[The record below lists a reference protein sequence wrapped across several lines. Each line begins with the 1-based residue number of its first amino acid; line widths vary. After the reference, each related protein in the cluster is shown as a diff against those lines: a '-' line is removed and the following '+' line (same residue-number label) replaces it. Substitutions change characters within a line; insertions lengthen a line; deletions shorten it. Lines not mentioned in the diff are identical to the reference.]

1 MAKSSAKPLPR
12 WMSAKRDCREA
23 RFVQIG
29 NSLLFHEKFRSLSA
43 GAFKLYI
50 CCAMEAAG
58 SINFQIPASKAE
70 QYGIPPRS
78 LARYIKELEG
88 RGSFRPT
95 AAENQPGQQMTIRSA
110 SAGWM
115 MDDSLSLTTPTK
127 EREQREDNTG
137 QGIQRILFSRPIG
150 PALVF
155 FPLTPAFP
163 GSKAAHFF
171 RV

>member
-1 MAKSSAKPLPR
+1 MAKSSAKPLPC
-12 WMSAKRDCREA
+12 WMSAKRDCREG

-78 LARYIKELEG
+78 LARYIKELERAG
-88 RGSFRPT
+88 FIQTDRSGKSTRTANDYSFCFR
-95 AAENQPGQQMTIRSA
+95 
-110 SAGWM
+110 WL
-115 MDDSLSLTTPTK
+115 DD
-127 EREQREDNTG
+127 G
-137 QGIQRILFSRPIG
+137 
-150 PALVF
+150 
-155 FPLTPAFP
+155 
-163 GSKAAHFF
+163 
-171 RV
+171 

>member
-29 NSLLFHEKFRSLSA
+29 NSLLSHEKFRSLSA

-88 RGSFRPT
+88 AGFIQKERSGKTTRTANDYSFSFR
-95 AAENQPGQQMTIRSA
+95 
-110 SAGWM
+110 WL
-115 MDDSLSLTTPTK
+115 DD
-127 EREQREDNTG
+127 G
-137 QGIQRILFSRPIG
+137 
-150 PALVF
+150 
-155 FPLTPAFP
+155 
-163 GSKAAHFF
+163 
-171 RV
+171 

>member
-43 GAFKLYI
+43 GAFQLYI

-88 RGSFRPT
+88 AGFIQTDRSGKPTRTANDYSFCFR
-95 AAENQPGQQMTIRSA
+95 
-110 SAGWM
+110 WL
-115 MDDSLSLTTPTK
+115 DD
-127 EREQREDNTG
+127 G
-137 QGIQRILFSRPIG
+137 
-150 PALVF
+150 
-155 FPLTPAFP
+155 
-163 GSKAAHFF
+163 
-171 RV
+171 

>member
-29 NSLLFHEKFRSLSA
+29 NSLLFHEKFRGLSA

-70 QYGIPPRS
+70 QYGIPRQS
-78 LARYIKELEG
+78 FVRYMKELEEAG
-88 RGSFRPT
+88 FVQKERSGKTTRTASDYSFSFR
-95 AAENQPGQQMTIRSA
+95 
-110 SAGWM
+110 WL
-115 MDDSLSLTTPTK
+115 DD
-127 EREQREDNTG
+127 G
-137 QGIQRILFSRPIG
+137 
-150 PALVF
+150 
-155 FPLTPAFP
+155 
-163 GSKAAHFF
+163 
-171 RV
+171 

>member
-1 MAKSSAKPLPR
+1 MAKGGAKPLPR

-29 NSLLFHEKFRSLSA
+29 NSMLFHEKFRSLSA

-78 LARYIKELEG
+78 LARYIKELEEAG
-88 RGSFRPT
+88 FIQKERSGKSTRTASDYSFSFR
-95 AAENQPGQQMTIRSA
+95 
-110 SAGWM
+110 WL
-115 MDDSLSLTTPTK
+115 DD
-127 EREQREDNTG
+127 G
-137 QGIQRILFSRPIG
+137 
-150 PALVF
+150 
-155 FPLTPAFP
+155 
-163 GSKAAHFF
+163 
-171 RV
+171 

>member
-88 RGSFRPT
+88 AWFIQTDRSGKSTRTANDYSFCFR
-95 AAENQPGQQMTIRSA
+95 
-110 SAGWM
+110 WL
-115 MDDSLSLTTPTK
+115 DD
-127 EREQREDNTG
+127 G
-137 QGIQRILFSRPIG
+137 
-150 PALVF
+150 
-155 FPLTPAFP
+155 
-163 GSKAAHFF
+163 
-171 RV
+171 

>member
-70 QYGIPPRS
+70 QYGIPVYQRT
-78 LARYIKELEG
+78 
-88 RGSFRPT
+88 RGGGVHSDRPQRKI
-95 AAENQPGQQMTIRSA
+95 NP
-110 SAGWM
+110 
-115 MDDSLSLTTPTK
+115 DSK
-127 EREQREDNTG
+127 
-137 QGIQRILFSRPIG
+137 
-150 PALVF
+150 
-155 FPLTPAFP
+155 
-163 GSKAAHFF
+163 
-171 RV
+171 

>member
-1 MAKSSAKPLPR
+1 MAKGGAKPLPR

-70 QYGIPPRS
+70 QYGIPRQS
-78 LARYIKELEG
+78 FVRYMKELEEAG
-88 RGSFRPT
+88 FIQKERSGKTTRTANDYSFSFR
-95 AAENQPGQQMTIRSA
+95 
-110 SAGWM
+110 WL
-115 MDDSLSLTTPTK
+115 DD
-127 EREQREDNTG
+127 G
-137 QGIQRILFSRPIG
+137 
-150 PALVF
+150 
-155 FPLTPAFP
+155 
-163 GSKAAHFF
+163 
-171 RV
+171 

>member
-70 QYGIPPRS
+70 QYGTPPRS

-88 RGSFRPT
+88 AGFIQTDRSGKATRTANDYSFCFR
-95 AAENQPGQQMTIRSA
+95 
-110 SAGWM
+110 WL
-115 MDDSLSLTTPTK
+115 DD
-127 EREQREDNTG
+127 G
-137 QGIQRILFSRPIG
+137 
-150 PALVF
+150 
-155 FPLTPAFP
+155 
-163 GSKAAHFF
+163 
-171 RV
+171 

>member
-70 QYGIPPRS
+70 QYGIPRQS
-78 LARYIKELEG
+78 FVRYMKELEEAG
-88 RGSFRPT
+88 FIQKERSGKSTRTASDYSFSFRWL
-95 AAENQPGQQMTIRSA
+95 ELLLHLKNRWYS
-110 SAGWM
+110 SC
-115 MDDSLSLTTPTK
+115 
-127 EREQREDNTG
+127 
-137 QGIQRILFSRPIG
+137 
-150 PALVF
+150 
-155 FPLTPAFP
+155 
-163 GSKAAHFF
+163 SKAWRSRIF
-171 RV
+171 

>member
-70 QYGIPPRS
+70 QYGMYYTLLWSIIEAIDKS
-78 LARYIKELEG
+78 QAELLD
-88 RGSFRPT
+88 T
-95 AAENQPGQQMTIRSA
+95 AKTLDELN
-110 SAGWM
+110 
-115 MDDSLSLTTPTK
+115 
-127 EREQREDNTG
+127 
-137 QGIQRILFSRPIG
+137 ILKG
-150 PALVF
+150 Y
-155 FPLTPAFP
+155 
-163 GSKAAHFF
+163 
-171 RV
+171 

>member
-88 RGSFRPT
+88 AGFIQTDHSGKSTRTANDYSFCFR
-95 AAENQPGQQMTIRSA
+95 
-110 SAGWM
+110 WL
-115 MDDSLSLTTPTK
+115 DD
-127 EREQREDNTG
+127 G
-137 QGIQRILFSRPIG
+137 
-150 PALVF
+150 
-155 FPLTPAFP
+155 
-163 GSKAAHFF
+163 
-171 RV
+171 

>member
-88 RGSFRPT
+88 AGFIQTDRSRKSTRTANDYSFCFR
-95 AAENQPGQQMTIRSA
+95 
-110 SAGWM
+110 WL
-115 MDDSLSLTTPTK
+115 DD
-127 EREQREDNTG
+127 G
-137 QGIQRILFSRPIG
+137 
-150 PALVF
+150 
-155 FPLTPAFP
+155 
-163 GSKAAHFF
+163 
-171 RV
+171 

>member
-58 SINFQIPASKAE
+58 SIIPLQSFV
-70 QYGIPPRS
+70 
-78 LARYIKELEG
+78 RYMKELEEAG
-88 RGSFRPT
+88 FIQKERSGKSTRTASDYSFSFR
-95 AAENQPGQQMTIRSA
+95 
-110 SAGWM
+110 WL
-115 MDDSLSLTTPTK
+115 DD
-127 EREQREDNTG
+127 G
-137 QGIQRILFSRPIG
+137 
-150 PALVF
+150 
-155 FPLTPAFP
+155 
-163 GSKAAHFF
+163 
-171 RV
+171 